1 MEEIMGMSL
10 NSEEVIKKFEQIQGV
25 VQNTANI
32 IGEAGKLSTL
42 SFGQMAESLS
52 RYSSAMWENSNAA
65 KAMEIARTA
74 MGVADE
80 FANNGVKAGVDLLLE
95 HIGAMTDNEAMTIG
109 LETVRNAM
117 GVADEFAANGVRA
130 GIESLLEHIGAMTDN
145 EAVTVGLEAMRS
157 AMSAADFLA

>member
-1 MEEIMGMSL
+1 M
-10 NSEEVIKKFEQIQGV
+10 EQILE
-25 VQNTANI
+25 I
-32 IGEAGKLSTL
+32 IPNADKAKGALQSIQSAVAKTTDIIKSASSMSTL

-80 FANNGVKAGVDLLLE
+80 FAANGVRAGIDSLLE
-95 HIGAMTDNEAMTIG
+95 HIGAMTDNEAVTIG